1 MGLIKAK
8 EGVCVCCEQK
18 RLIYSKKMCQSCYW
32 SENRKKN
39 DEKQKKNGTKANKI
53 KTAKELNL
61 FFASQLP
68 EIPNNCEN
76 CDGSLKW
83 QKQNR
88 FKSIIAH
95 ILPKRKV
102 GGFPTVATHPKN
114 RLFLCSE
121 CHDNFDRKGAEFATT
136 MNCFDVMCERFL
148 EFEHLL
154 SEADKQR
161 LPFYFKDLLKIKY

>member
-1 MGLIKAK
+1 MFDKK
-8 EGVCVCCEQK
+8 KGVCVDCNCE
-18 RLIYSKKMCQSCYW
+18 RLIYSKKRCQDCYW
-32 SENRKKN
+32 KNNAKENEAKK
-39 DEKQKKNGTKANKI
+39 KKNGKTAEKK
-53 KTAKELNL
+53 KTAKEMNL
-61 FFASQLP
+61 FFASQIP
-68 EIPNNCEN
+68 DIPNFCE
-76 CDGSLKW
+76 CCGDSLKW

-114 RLFLCSE
+114 RLFLCSS
-121 CHDNFDRKGAEFATT
+121 CHSDFDNKGAEFATS
-136 MNCFDVMCERFL
+136 MNCFDEMCERFL

-161 LPFYFKDLLKIKY
+161 LPLHFQNLKK